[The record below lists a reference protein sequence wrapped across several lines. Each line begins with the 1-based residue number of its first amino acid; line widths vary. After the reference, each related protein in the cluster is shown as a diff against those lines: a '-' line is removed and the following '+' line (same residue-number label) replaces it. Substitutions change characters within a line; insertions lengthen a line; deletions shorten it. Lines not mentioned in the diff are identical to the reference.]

1 MLEVPND
8 VWVKN
13 KKLLTTDQDIQ
24 KIKTKLKSKGSFE
37 YSFSHLNIH
46 LVILI

>member
-24 KIKTKLKSKGSFE
+24 KKKQNYNLKV
-37 YSFSHLNIH
+37 HLNIH